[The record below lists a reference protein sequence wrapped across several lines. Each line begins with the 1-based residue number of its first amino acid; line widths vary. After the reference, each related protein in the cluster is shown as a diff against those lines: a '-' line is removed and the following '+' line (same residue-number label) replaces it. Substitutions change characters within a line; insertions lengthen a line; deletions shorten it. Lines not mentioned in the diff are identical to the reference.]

1 MTELYQPGMYI
12 GSRPDWLPKDV
23 MGVNKATG
31 QARVM
36 TERGMVVNS
45 LLRKDE
51 WQDLDQQIQ
60 QASLIRLNGVA
71 HLRQGGL
78 VKGLPSIGILNAQ
91 FSQADEM
98 TAATSNMTG
107 QGGDGDR
114 VDFAII
120 NRPVPITFKPFTIP
134 KRELEAARLINTS
147 LDTAH
152 ATAASRVVAEKLEDM
167 LINGDATINFDGGV
181 VFGYTTETNRNTGT
195 AAAFGGGDWGT
206 ISNIIPTVEGMINTV
221 NGDRYYGPF
230 NIYASTTQY
239 NQATLKRF
247 ADGSGQKPSDF
258 IEELPMVN
266 GFFPSDTLADGV
278 VVLVQMT
285 QDVVDWA
292 EHLMITVVEWM
303 SGDGL
308 VGHFKVMAVATPRVK
323 SDIGSRSGVAHAT
336 AA

>member
-12 GSRPDWLPKDV
+12 GSRPDWLPKGV
-23 MGVNKATG
+23 MGINKATG
-31 QARVM
+31 LARVM

-60 QASLIRLNGVA
+60 QAALIRLNGVA

-78 VKGLPSIGILNAQ
+78 VKNLPSIGILNAQ
-91 FSQADEM
+91 FSQANEM

-114 VDFAII
+114 VDFGII

-134 KRELEAARLINTS
+134 KRELEAARLIGTS
-147 LDTAH
+147 LDTVH
-152 ATAASRVVAEKLEDM
+152 STGAARVVAEKLEDM
-167 LINGDATINFDGGV
+167 LFNGDATINFDGGV

-195 AAAFGGGDWGT
+195 AVAFGGGDWGT
-206 ISNIIPTVEGMINTV
+206 ISNIIPTVEGMINTAS
-221 NGDRYYGPF
+221 GDRYFGPF
-230 NIYASTTQY
+230 NLYASTTQY

-247 ADGSGQKPSDF
+247 SDGSGQKPSEF
-258 IEELPMVN
+258 IEALPMIG

-278 VVLVQMT
+278 LALVQMT

-308 VGHFKVMAVATPRVK
+308 VGHFKVMAVASPRVK
-323 SDIGSRSGVAHAT
+323 SDIGSRSGVVHAT